1 MLPSK
6 VELLPEAIRIELEQR
21 LERQGFS
28 GYQQLA
34 DWLKEQGYEIS
45 KSSVHRFGQKFE
57 DKVQLLRLAT
67 RQAQEMKQ
75 VFADDEAAVSE
86 ASLQLNQ
93 SLLFQLQLEK
103 GEELTPKE
111 LALISRA
118 VVETSRGTVAVKRY
132 QQEVKDKLIKLERE
146 APKRNLDPET
156 LRIVREEIYG
166 LAG

>member
-1 MLPSK
+1 
-6 VELLPEAIRIELEQR
+6 
-21 LERQGFS
+21 
-28 GYQQLA
+28 
-34 DWLKEQGYEIS
+34 
-45 KSSVHRFGQKFE
+45 
-57 DKVQLLRLAT
+57 LLRLAT